1 VSDVIGR
8 GVIEVSAD
16 ATKLRAGIDEAKK
29 SVASLGIASEEA
41 TKRQSASIDKY
52 IKQLGTAAV
61 TTGKST
67 RETELYKLGLR
78 GASDAQLAAANS
90 ALKLTEG
97 YEKGQILGGQ
107 IKAGFVA
114 LAAVSATALIATYAA
129 FDQLVK
135 KAAEFQDLS
144 ETTGASAEG
153 LASIA
158 VAAATAGV
166 SMDSVA
172 SATIKLTKN
181 LTGVDDEGK
190 AVGAALAS
198 IGINISDFKKL
209 DPVGQFDAV
218 GKALSGFADGA
229 GKTAVAVALYGK
241 AGAEQLK
248 VFKAV
253 EDAGGRQVILTAE
266 QIRMADAYADAQ
278 SKAKEQLLMYA
289 SALAT
294 SALGAQTAFTEALG
308 DAIKELAGVGKESTA
323 LGLNAGVKAFSEGA
337 AIALAEMVDVGY
349 NAVGMMLAVKGSLNV
364 MLADTK
370 VAGDFAT
377 KAFGSFL
384 PGDVYREQTA
394 DLAAAAKDRE
404 KVLKDANAAYERLAT
419 GFGLADKVRGR
430 IANAPFAD
438 PRILGN
444 PGTIAQQVA
453 GQVDYKGVTT
463 PKTGG
468 TTGKDPDADFRAYL
482 KNLQNQI
489 SKTNEL
495 NAAEKL
501 LADIRSGNLTVG
513 AAQEVRLMTL
523 AKEVDA
529 TKDAFAIA
537 NERAARRRKDDQD
550 SIQGIRDIEA
560 AKRDAIVRNAADVE
574 NIRTGLL
581 TDAQAE
587 NEAYAQRLA
596 TLQTFHD
603 TRVENEASANAL
615 IEAEGLRHRQ
625 SMAAT
630 QAAYDVQSVQ
640 MMGDAAGAL
649 YGVMEKAGKEQTAL
663 GKTLFLAQKALAVA
677 EIIMNTNVAA
687 AKVMGQTGIF
697 GFPLAAVVTATGYA
711 QAAIVAGTAIASLDK
726 GTDFVP
732 RDMVAQ
738 IHKGEAI
745 IPAAQ
750 NRAGGGD
757 MRLTIVNNTSA
768 KIGKV
773 TEQRLPTGERA
784 LIIEEA
790 VAATA
795 AHLSDPNSKTSRAM
809 SRNFALQ
816 RSR

>member
-1 VSDVIGR
+1 VADVIGR

-90 ALKLTEG
+90 ALKMTEG

-198 IGINISDFKKL
+198 IGINIADFKKL

-278 SKAKEQLLMYA
+278 SKAKEQLLLYA

-463 PKTGG
+463 PKTG

-537 NERAARRRKDDQD
+537 NERAARRRKDDAD

-560 AKRDAIVRNAADVE
+560 ARAQAVVQNAADVE
-574 NIRTGLL
+574 NIRVSLL
-581 TDAQAE
+581 TEAQAE
-587 NEAYAQRLA
+587 NEAYSKRIA
-596 TLQTFHD
+596 TLQINHD
-603 TRVENEASANAL
+603 LRVENEVSANAT
-615 IEAEGLRHRQ
+615 IEAEHARHRQ
-625 SMAAT
+625 AMADT
-630 QAAYDVQSVQ
+630 QAQYDLQSVQ
-640 MMGDAAGAL
+640 QMGHAAGAL
-649 YGVMEKAGKEQTAL
+649 YGVMEKAGKDQTAL

-687 AKVMGQTGIF
+687 SKAGSQLGIF
-697 GFPLAAVVTATGYA
+697 GIPAAAVIMATGYA

-750 NRAGGGD
+750 NSGRNGGE
-757 MRLTIVNNTSA
+757 MKLTIVNNTSA
-768 KIGKV
+768 RIGNV
-773 TEQRLPTGERA
+773 TEQTLPNGERA